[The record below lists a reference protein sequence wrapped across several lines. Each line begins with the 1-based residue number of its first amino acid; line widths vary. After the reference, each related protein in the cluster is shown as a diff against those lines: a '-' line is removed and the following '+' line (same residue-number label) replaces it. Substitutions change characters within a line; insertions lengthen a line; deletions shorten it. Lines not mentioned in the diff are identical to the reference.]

1 MKFSG
6 LATPLRVVLASSGRA
21 DQVAALLSD
30 QAPRLAAA
38 LGLPLHTL
46 TPAAC
51 PHQALHQLEA
61 IVGPWLAALP
71 CDPGLLLEDPASAAT
86 HHWAEALG
94 AWRQPSLL
102 LLPADSLATGA
113 PAATTALLRQW
124 QVPLLGLIQGGG
136 PWEPARRRSD
146 GLPWIGWLPEA
157 GRPEAVLSEAAEQE
171 WTEQGMDAMRLSL
184 EARWL
189 QLQAEL
195 D

>member
-1 MKFSG
+1 M
-6 LATPLRVVLASSGRA
+6 VLTSSGRT

-38 LGLPLHTL
+38 LALPLHTL
-46 TPAAC
+46 APAAC
-51 PHQALHQLEA
+51 PQQALRQLEA
-61 IVGPWLAALP
+61 IAGPWLAALP
-71 CDPGLLLEDPASAAT
+71 CDPGLLLVDPASAAAN
-86 HHWAEALG
+86 HWAEALG
-94 AWRQPSLL
+94 AWRQPTLL

-136 PWEPARRRSD
+136 PWEAARRRGD
-146 GLPWIGWLPEA
+146 GLPWLGWLPEA
-157 GRPEAVLSEAAEQE
+157 ALHEAELHEAVLPEAAEQE
-171 WTEQGMDAMRLSL
+171 WTEQSWTEQSMAALRLSL

-195 D
+195 A